1 MQDKIEFGHGS
12 GIEPHFSMQSRGLFS
27 GKTNHPLPYIPA
39 SPDWKSMMRE
49 PQESRIMDFAA
60 SSWSTGQKTTSV
72 STSSPSSPLST
83 QITDLH
89 GYDHITWYVGNA
101 KQAASYYVA
110 RMGFQHIAYRGLE
123 TGSRSIASHVISNG
137 RAIFVLT
144 SPIRGSDG
152 RWYEEPKDLPDAE
165 KRLLQEIQAHINTH
179 GDAVKDVAFAVD
191 DVEALYAAAVAKGA
205 ISVQEPFTVSTEE
218 DGEIVTAIIKTF
230 GNTTHTLVNR
240 SRYKGY
246 FMPGFRSTLVPDP
259 LDKYLPKVTFEVID
273 HFVGNQDWNQMESA
287 CE

>member
-1 MQDKIEFGHGS
+1 MQDNGLFVRGS
-12 GIEPHFSMQSRGLFS
+12 GKETHFCVESKSPFS
-27 GKTNHPLPYIPA
+27 VKINNLLPPIPS
-39 SPDWKSMMRE
+39 SPGSKSVISE
-49 PQESRIMDFAA
+49 PQESRIMEFAV
-60 SSWSTGQKTTSV
+60 SSWSTGHETTSA

-83 QITDLH
+83 QMTDLH

-110 RMGFQHIAYRGLE
+110 RMGFQHMAYRGLE

-144 SPIRGSDG
+144 SPTRGSDG
-152 RWYEEPKDLPDAE
+152 GWYEERQGLPYAE
-165 KRLLQEIQAHINTH
+165 KRLLQDIQAHINTH

-191 DVEALYAAAVAKGA
+191 DVEAMYAAAVTKGA
-205 ISVQEPFTVSTEE
+205 ISVQEPLTVSTEE

-240 SRYKGY
+240 SKYKGC
-246 FMPGFRSTLVPDP
+246 FLPGFRSTLVPDP
-259 LDKYLPKVTFEVID
+259 LEKYLPNITFEVID
-273 HFVGNQDWNQMESA
+273 HFVGNQNWDQMESA

>member
-1 MQDKIEFGHGS
+1 ME
-12 GIEPHFSMQSRGLFS
+12 
-27 GKTNHPLPYIPA
+27 
-39 SPDWKSMMRE
+39 
-49 PQESRIMDFAA
+49 FAA
-60 SSWSTGQKTTSV
+60 GVRSTNFE
-72 STSSPSSPLST
+72 STSASLSPPSPPLST
-83 QITDLH
+83 HVTDLH

-144 SPIRGSDG
+144 SPTRGSG
-152 RWYEEPKDLPDAE
+152 GGNEKSQSLPDAE
-165 KRLLQEIQAHINTH
+165 KRQLREIQVHINTH

-191 DVEALYAAAVAKGA
+191 DVKAIYAAAIAKGA
-205 ISVQEPFTVSTEE
+205 ISVQEPLTVSTEE

-230 GNTTHTLVNR
+230 GNTTHTLVDR
-240 SRYKGY
+240 SRYKGC
-246 FMPGFRSTLVPDP
+246 FLPGFRATPVPDP
-259 LDKYLPKVTFEVID
+259 LEKYLPKITFEVID
-273 HFVGNQDWNQMESA
+273 HFVGNQDWDQMESA

>member
-1 MQDKIEFGHGS
+1 MQDKMSFGHDS
-12 GIEPHFSMQSRGLFS
+12 GNETHCSAECISPFSVNTDHL
-27 GKTNHPLPYIPA
+27 LPYMPS
-39 SPDWKSMMRE
+39 SPGWKSVMSE
-49 PQESRIMDFAA
+49 SQESRIMEFAA
-60 SSWSTGQKTTSV
+60 GSWSIGHNTTSV
-72 STSSPSSPLST
+72 SASSPSSPSST
-83 QITDLH
+83 QITNLH
-89 GYDHITWYVGNA
+89 GYDHISWYVGNA
-101 KQAASYYVA
+101 KQAASYYMA

-144 SPIRGSDG
+144 SLTRGSDG
-152 RWYEEPKDLPDAE
+152 GWHEEPQGLPDAE
-165 KRLLQEIQAHINTH
+165 KRLLQEIRAHINMH

-191 DVEALYAAAVAKGA
+191 DVEAIYTAAVAKGA
-205 ISVQEPFTVSTEE
+205 ISVQKPLTVSTEE

-240 SRYKGY
+240 SRYKGC
-246 FMPGFRSTLVPDP
+246 FMPGFRSTLAPDP
-259 LDKYLPKVTFEVID
+259 LDKYLPKITFEAID